1 MKKENPLLK
10 KLNKSLSK
18 KAAKTKAPK
27 VKQQTEI
34 KEKRRV
40 VSLSLYDN
48 DFVKLNMIAESLQDS
63 TKGRIGISEVIR
75 KVIHSYKIK

>member
-18 KAAKTKAPK
+18 KVTKKTAPK
-27 VKQQTEI
+27 AKKETET
-34 KEKRRV
+34 KDLRRV

-48 DFVKLNMIAESLQDS
+48 EFVKLNMIADSLQDS
-63 TKGRIGISEVIR
+63 TRGRINLSEVIR
-75 KVIHSYKIK
+75 KVIHSYKI

>member
-18 KAAKTKAPK
+18 QAPK
-27 VKQQTEI
+27 KTAPKAKQQTEI

-40 VSLSLYDN
+40 ISLSLYDN
-48 DFVKLNMIAESLQDS
+48 DFVKLNMIADSLQDS
-63 TKGRIGISEVIR
+63 TKARISISEVIR
-75 KVIHSYKIK
+75 KAIHSYKIK